1 MCRGLGVFKEVDK
14 TKAFYKLLPI
24 EDTEEA
30 LEKYIAMDD
39 YCKAFA
45 VTEVAYITSS
55 QHDRLQLSVPEEQL
69 LWAEYNICERV
80 EPSKHRRKRQQLDH
94 CIVHIIVIVYLIKNT
109 LFGYA

>member
-45 VTEVAYITSS
+45 VTEVAYISPS
-55 QHDRLQLSVPEEQL
+55 QHDRLQLSVLEEQL
-69 LWAEYNICERV
+69 LWTE
-80 EPSKHRRKRQQLDH
+80 
-94 CIVHIIVIVYLIKNT
+94 
-109 LFGYA
+109 